1 MSEYL
6 CTWIKEA
13 ADIANQRVKSFGITR
28 PDMVKIEAY
37 QSPPLDG
44 VWLRAPYLHN
54 GSVPNLSDL
63 LKPVD
68 QRPKIF
74 YRGYD
79 VYDPVNVGFVTT
91 GPEAERAGWR
101 HDVTV
106 RGDSNIGHTY
116 GVGLSAEEKGGPR
129 GVPEDALSRRPS

>member
-44 VWLRAPYLHN
+44 VWLRAPYVHN

-91 GPEAERAGWR
+91 GLEAERAGWR

-106 RGDSNIGHTY
+106 RGDSNTGHTY
-116 GVGLSAEEKGGPR
+116 GVGLSAEEKA
-129 GVPEDALSRRPS
+129 ALVEFLKTL